1 MKKRFYIKTFGC
13 QMNFAD
19 SGMMK
24 NLLAGG
30 GFEFTEKPEEANL
43 IIFNSCSV
51 RAHAENRL
59 FSNIGLFMKKY
70 PRAKFILAGCT
81 AKRFGQKIFKRFP
94 HITAV
99 ISPSDEPAI
108 SEIAGEVLT
117 GGRVAA
123 LGESEYPVIAR
134 TGGVSEFVVIQR
146 GCSNF
151 CSYCVVPS
159 LRGAEKYRPPEDI
172 LREVS
177 CLAEK
182 ETKEIVL
189 LGQNVNSYRGDKNVP
204 DFPALLGEVSK
215 IKNIQRIRF
224 LTSHPKDLSDKLIDE
239 IAENPKVARHLHLP
253 VQSGSDKILRLMN
266 RGYTRENYLNVIRK
280 LKKRIPCISLT
291 TDIICGFP
299 TEEEGDFEQ
308 TVSLVEEAGFD
319 GVYVFMY
326 SPRTG
331 TGAAKMKDDVT
342 ENTKKERQQKIL
354 LLAKNLAL
362 KSAEKFRGREV
373 KVLFERDGI
382 GHSSQN
388 FLVFKEGAGKGGFLD
403 LRIRD
408 ILKWRLIA

>member
-172 LREVS
+172 L
-177 CLAEK
+177 
-182 ETKEIVL
+182 
-189 LGQNVNSYRGDKNVP
+189 
-204 DFPALLGEVSK
+204 
-215 IKNIQRIRF
+215 
-224 LTSHPKDLSDKLIDE
+224 
-239 IAENPKVARHLHLP
+239 
-253 VQSGSDKILRLMN
+253 
-266 RGYTRENYLNVIRK
+266 
-280 LKKRIPCISLT
+280 
-291 TDIICGFP
+291 
-299 TEEEGDFEQ
+299 
-308 TVSLVEEAGFD
+308 
-319 GVYVFMY
+319 
-326 SPRTG
+326 
-331 TGAAKMKDDVT
+331 
-342 ENTKKERQQKIL
+342 
-354 LLAKNLAL
+354 
-362 KSAEKFRGREV
+362 
-373 KVLFERDGI
+373 
-382 GHSSQN
+382 
-388 FLVFKEGAGKGGFLD
+388 
-403 LRIRD
+403 
-408 ILKWRLIA
+408 